1 MNDFGYKLCNNIKKH
16 KKIYF
21 FLCAIIVLVAI
32 DQIIKVIVQQNLQVY
47 DSLDFIPYLLRVT
60 YLQNYGAAFNFMS
73 GHKIFLIIFTLAV
86 IAFLIGF
93 VVKNKLQDIM
103 YLIPI
108 TMIVSGGFGNL
119 LDRLI
124 RGYVI
129 DYIDTIFWPMQ
140 NFSIF
145 NFADCL
151 VVVGSIILLIKL
163 IKDEIVNKKEQKNN
177 KENENAKN

>member
-1 MNDFGYKLCNNIKKH
+1 MSGFSFKLYNNIKRH

-21 FLCAIIVLVAI
+21 FLCAIIALVAI
-32 DQIIKVIVQQNLQVY
+32 DQIIKIFVQQNLQVY
-47 DSLDFIPYLLRVT
+47 DSLELIPYLFRVT

-73 GHKIFLIIFTLAV
+73 GHKIFLIIFTLTV

-93 VVKNKLQDIM
+93 VVKNKFQDII
-103 YLIPI
+103 YLISI
-108 TMIVSGGFGNL
+108 TMIISGGFGNL

-151 VVVGSIILLIKL
+151 VVIGSIILLIKL
-163 IKDEIVNKKEQKNN
+163 IKDEIFNKKRQKNN
-177 KENENAKN
+177 KENEDAKN